1 MDKLTVK
8 SNNMLFGK
16 LEPYKIASKQRSQR
30 EMARKAIY
38 DQELEQAAKLGKEAR
53 EAFEKQYQN
62 QLDEE
67 MRVDNEKRRKFY
79 LQLLAMGINPSGIEG
94 QQRVW
99 KFEHD
104 IDLSSIRGTE
114 QERLISERG
123 SRGGDA
129 YEARAKRMER
139 IELESLMDDNVD
151 LVAFYMVKN
160 EILNGKE
167 MGAAIHSEL
176 QSGDKF
182 TRLKIN
188 REISK
193 IETKFRQE
201 GKASPPRDYDAVFDE
216 VDLDEVIVLRQGK
229 IEEPKKKEVKVVDK
243 EIEKEQK
250 RILKL
255 REKEEKNRIKAEQK
269 AESDRLKVEK
279 AMEREKLNKKKLA
292 EKEAAKATAAA
303 EAEAQKAAMAVEVT
317 VNPSTEAEFEV
328 SLEEPFLSNEEEVIL
343 TSSEL
348 NTDLEATPAKNF
360 VLSAAKVP
368 SAAIIAKISG
378 GAAILGGGIYS
389 LNRYLAKAAEDEAER
404 QRKFNLLMGIGET
417 NPESK
422 NEISMGIVNGDS
434 SPLPATSRST
444 LDDLESLISGEEK
457 PKPAISDAT
466 IPSTPISDSASISG
480 APKKKRNLLGSIFKK
495 DNSNGREASLEN
507 VLSPEVYP
515 VTASYAQLLSQYLTV
530 GAPGR
535 FPQLERGGKLQNVK
549 DDNGVFRPETAK
561 ENLVTTKSK
570 LGISDEDAAECFAN
584 VVNAMIIQLIDLAS
598 SATQVGKTA
607 EEKEKSTVDA
617 LNVVLDYMD
626 HAASLFDAVAQ
637 NVTITPVTYGGN
649 LGKSMLEQM
658 YSAYVSAAMI
668 ASNETVTGR
677 MEVLQQ
683 VFNIPDKKAEGIAQ
697 KLLIKNLPKMMEGV
711 GGEGGMEEML
721 AAMGGGLGADGFP
734 GIGND
739 EELSPEMLMQSM
751 EQMKELV
758 KSGQVSKDDLD
769 MVRKQYREMRA
780 AAGDE
785 ELTNEEKQFL
795 KQLEDVIGIEQ

>member
-1 MDKLTVK
+1 MSPSTKNLLFFMLALITCAFCPTPVEGFVVPPPSNRLLSSHRSLFEATSYNQASAGLPQHRNSSRRKALFLSKIRNEDNKPVKGRPTRRLKRKLAAMFLAFTAGITGRLLPIRTSFTPWIPGVSASVQFNPLVGQNMEKLTVK

-30 EMARKAIY
+30 EMARKAVY
-38 DQELEQAAKLGKEAR
+38 DQELEQAAKLGKEAK

-67 MRVDNEKRRKFY
+67 RRVDNEKRRKFY
-79 LQLLAMGINPSGIEG
+79 LQLLALGINPSGIEG

-104 IDLSSIRGTE
+104 IDLSSIRGTD

-151 LVAFYMVKN
+151 LVEFYMLKN
-160 EILNGKE
+160 EILNSKE
-167 MGAAIHSEL
+167 MGAAINTEL

-182 TRLKIN
+182 SRLKIN

-193 IETKFRQE
+193 IEMKFRQE
-201 GKASPPRDYDAVFDE
+201 GKASPPRDYDAIFDE
-216 VDLDEVIVLRQGK
+216 VDLDEVIVLRQEK
-229 IEEPKKKEVKVVDK
+229 IEEPKKKEGKVVDK
-243 EIEKEQK
+243 KIEQEQK
-250 RILKL
+250 RLLKL

-269 AESDRLKVEK
+269 AESDRLKLQK
-279 AMEREKLNKKKLA
+279 ALECEKLNMKKLA
-292 EKEAAKATAAA
+292 EKEAAKAAAAAAA
-303 EAEAQKAAMAVEVT
+303 EAEAPKAATAVEVT
-317 VNPSTEAEFEV
+317 VSPSTEAEPEG
-328 SLEEPFLSNEEEVIL
+328 SLEEPILSNEEEGML

-348 NTDLEATPAKNF
+348 NTDLEATTAKTF
-360 VLSAAKVP
+360 VLPATKVTSAEN
-368 SAAIIAKISG
+368 IAKISG

-389 LNRYLAKAAEDEAER
+389 LNRYLVKAAEEEAER

-417 NPESK
+417 TTDSK
-422 NEISMGIVNGDS
+422 NKISMDTVNGDS
-434 SPLPATSRST
+434 SLPATSRST
-444 LDDLESLISGEEK
+444 LDDLESLISGDEK
-457 PKPAISDAT
+457 RKPAISDAAT
-466 IPSTPISDSASISG
+466 PSTPILDTASISG
-480 APKKKRNLLGSIFKK
+480 PPKKKRNLLGSIFKK
-495 DNSNGREASLEN
+495 DSSNGREASLEN

-549 DDNGVFRPETAK
+549 DDNGVFQPDTAK

-637 NVTITPVTYGGN
+637 V
-649 LGKSMLEQM
+649 
-658 YSAYVSAAMI
+658 
-668 ASNETVTGR
+668 
-677 MEVLQQ
+677 
-683 VFNIPDKKAEGIAQ
+683 
-697 KLLIKNLPKMMEGV
+697 
-711 GGEGGMEEML
+711 
-721 AAMGGGLGADGFP
+721 
-734 GIGND
+734 
-739 EELSPEMLMQSM
+739 
-751 EQMKELV
+751 
-758 KSGQVSKDDLD
+758 
-769 MVRKQYREMRA
+769 
-780 AAGDE
+780 
-785 ELTNEEKQFL
+785 
-795 KQLEDVIGIEQ
+795 